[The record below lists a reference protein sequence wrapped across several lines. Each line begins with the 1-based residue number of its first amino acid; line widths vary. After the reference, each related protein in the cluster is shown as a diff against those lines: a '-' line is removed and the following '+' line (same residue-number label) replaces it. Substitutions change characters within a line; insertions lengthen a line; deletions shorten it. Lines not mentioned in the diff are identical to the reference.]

1 MMKSLKYCQMILKPQ
16 DLRKVRPIAENI
28 NDPARIEPYIREA
41 ESLRLVDLL
50 GATLYKWIEETDFSS
65 PGPFVFTKDNG
76 EQVELTAEDAK
87 TLLDGGYYTDDCG
100 KGQMTEGLRTGIAY
114 LAYARFIMNNPVNPT
129 AFGVR
134 YKNGEFSTEV
144 EDSVIARTAAEA
156 RKIGEAYLAKAM
168 EYIKALGLLPSC
180 TVPPRNP
187 AFSLRIN
194 RKKL

>member
-1 MMKSLKYCQMILKPQ
+1 MILKPP

-41 ESLRLVDLL
+41 ETLRLVDLL
-50 GATLYKWIEETDFSS
+50 GATLYKWIEETDFSG
-65 PGPFVFTKDNG
+65 PGPFAFTKDNG
-76 EQVELTAEDAK
+76 EQVELTAEDVNI
-87 TLLDGGYYTDDCG
+87 LLDGGYYTDSCG

-114 LAYARFIMNNPVNPT
+114 LAYARFVMNNPINPT

-144 EDSVIARTAAEA
+144 EDSVLARTAAEA

-168 EYIKALGLLPSC
+168 EYVKALGLLPSC
-180 TVPPRNP
+180 AIPPKNP